1 MSEDVEYQELL
12 TEESEFD
19 DIKYSENVSP
29 VVQRLLKNIEIFDSK
44 PIPFEKLQELSNY
57 ERTVEN
63 IEANNDEKFVIN
75 KILVMQQE
83 KYYTNYPFP
92 EAYTKLAKRSINR
105 GEIEYSLF
113 LYEKASKFSHS
124 PMVQKIAK
132 NALGRNVGLVDEK
145 EILSCIKTFDDAI
158 TTVISFRKTRA
169 MRYEFVVQIADIACD
184 LAITTQDKFR
194 VAVEYKR
201 LKQTEKAKA
210 LLTEI
215 NNSKLVRGKIQ
226 DVVYAATLRKEKAY
240 YEAEALYR
248 KVLEAE
254 PRNPYAKVGLAALL
268 KDIGQYDEAYELC
281 NDVLQKSKSS
291 SAAKVLAVILQ
302 RTNNVDLARK
312 ILINLEK
319 LYYKFDPY
327 RYLNDLIDRYVRRK
341 DLDGATRITKIRDAL
356 KGAFE
361 GC

>member
-1 MSEDVEYQELL
+1 MSEDLEYQELL

-44 PIPFEKLQELSNY
+44 PIPLDKLKELSEY

-63 IEANNDEKFVIN
+63 IETNDDEKFVIN

-83 KYYTNYPFP
+83 NYYTNYPFP
-92 EAYTKLAKRSINR
+92 EAYTKLAKRVISR
-105 GEIEYSLF
+105 GEIEYSLY
-113 LYEKASKFSHS
+113 LYEKAAKFSHS
-124 PMVQKIAK
+124 PMIQKIAR
-132 NALGRNVGLVDEK
+132 NALGRNACLIDEQ

-158 TTVISFRKTRA
+158 ATVISFRKARA
-169 MRYEFVVQIADIACD
+169 MRYEFVVQIADIARD

-210 LLTEI
+210 LLIEI
-215 NNSKLVRGKIQ
+215 NNSKLVRGKVQ
-226 DVVYAATLRKEKAY
+226 DVVYAATLRKENAY

-248 KVLEAE
+248 KILEVE
-254 PRNPYAKVGLAALL
+254 PMNPFAKVGLAALL
-268 KDIGQYDEAYELC
+268 KDVGKYDEAFDLC
-281 NDVLQKSKSS
+281 SEVLQKTKSTA
-291 SAAKVLAVILQ
+291 AAKVLAVILQ
-302 RTNNVDLARK
+302 KTNNLDLARK

-319 LYYKFDPY
+319 VYHRFDPY
-327 RYLNDLIDRYVRRK
+327 RYLNDLIERYIRRK
-341 DLDGATRITKIRDAL
+341 DLEGATRITKIRDAL
-356 KGAFE
+356 KEAFE
-361 GC
+361 DC